1 MSDNLLRIGTS
12 AVLANST
19 LLNTTSNNIANI
31 NTEGYVRQ
39 RTEFESQILGLGV
52 GKGSTE
58 RLISE
63 FTLKQLRRDTSNYS
77 FAQQYVTEANRV
89 DALFSNPANSIATGI
104 NDLFKQFQV
113 ANNEPATLANRQL
126 IIGSSQALL
135 EQFNTLSSLVLDQES
150 FVNQQLDIYSRETN
164 AYIKQIASLNAEIV
178 SYGTGASKPV
188 PLDLLDKRDLAI
200 QKLSEMVE
208 LKVLTADNGEKLVS
222 LASGQSLV
230 VENGNFSL
238 MALRGE
244 PDPSR
249 RELSLEYNAI
259 PNIKRQVDINDVGG
273 KIGGLL
279 AFREDI
285 LLPTQNRLGQ
295 LALSMT
301 DAMNTHNRLG
311 MNLNGEIGGNLFNL
325 PVTNGF
331 AFADN
336 AGGGAVS
343 VAIEPGQGKN
353 LPPNDFLLTVE
364 AGAVRIQALDAKG
377 EIVIGSDKVVAV
389 GGFPATIR
397 SADANDD
404 LYGLEI
410 TLTGTPA
417 VGDKFELKPL
427 STASRTLSLAT
438 TRPEDIALASPVRT
452 EFNVNNL
459 GNAKIEGLTVTNT
472 TPASLPD
479 YGFGS
484 PSGLINGPWSMTYVG
499 GNTFEIVDNVGNPVA
514 TAAFGSNQYQDIFA
528 QSGINPHP
536 GFDFSVTGVPSVGD
550 TFSIS
555 FNDGGFNDNRNGLAL
570 SALQTAQT
578 TRLNPL
584 SAPNSA
590 NAVNFNQSYGDM
602 VSLIGERTSQGRN
615 NEAAGKAL
623 LEQTTAWY
631 ESLSGVSLDEE
642 ASNLIRFQQTYAA
655 AAQIIS
661 TSQTV
666 FDTLL
671 AAVR

>member
-1 MSDNLLRIGTS
+1 MSDNLLKIGTS
-12 AVLANST
+12 AVLASST
-19 LLNTTSNNIANI
+19 LLSTTSNNIANI

-39 RTEFESQILGLGV
+39 RTEFQSQMLGLGV
-52 GKGSTE
+52 GKGTTE

-77 FAQQYVTEANRV
+77 FAQQYVAEANRV

-135 EQFNTLSSLVLDQES
+135 DKFNTLSSLVLDQDN
-150 FVNQQLDIYSRETN
+150 FINQQLDIYTRETN
-164 AYIKQIASLNAEIV
+164 SYIKQIASLNQEIA
-178 SYGTGASKPV
+178 SYGTGNSRPI

-208 LKVLTADNGEKLVS
+208 IRTLDSDHGEKLVF
-222 LASGQSLV
+222 LATGQSLV
-230 VENGNFSL
+230 VERGEFNL
-238 MALRGE
+238 VALRGSS
-244 PDPSR
+244 DPSER
-249 RELSLEYNAI
+249 DLKLQLSGRTTVE
-259 PNIKRQVDINDVGG
+259 RDVDIEKLGG

-279 AFREDI
+279 SFREEI
-285 LLPTQNRLGQ
+285 LIPTQNRLGQ

-301 DAMNTHNRLG
+301 DAMNTQNRLG

-325 PVTNGF
+325 PTSSGF
-331 AFADN
+331 AFPNN
-336 AGGGAVS
+336 AGAGAVS
-343 VAIEPGQGKN
+343 VIIEAGQGKN

-377 EIVIGSDKVVAV
+377 EVIVGSDKVVPV
-389 GGFPATIR
+389 GGFPATIS
-397 SADANDD
+397 SADAGGD

-410 TLTGTPA
+410 TLTGAPA
-417 VGDKFELKPL
+417 IGDRFELKPL
-427 STASRTLSLAT
+427 STASRTLTLAT

-452 EFNVNNL
+452 GFTVNNL
-459 GNAKIEGLTVTNT
+459 GNAQIEGLKVSDT
-472 TPASLPD
+472 TPATLPN
-479 YGFGS
+479 YGFDT
-484 PSGLINGPWSMTYVG
+484 PAGLINGPWTMTYVG
-499 GNTFEIVDNVGNPVA
+499 GDTFEIVDNLGNPVA

-528 QSGINPHP
+528 QAGVDV
-536 GFDFSVTGVPSVGD
+536 GFDFSVTGIPSVGD

-555 FNDGGFNDNRNGLAL
+555 FNNGGFNDNRNGLAL

-584 SAPNSA
+584 SAPDSA
-590 NAVNFNQSYGDM
+590 NAVNFNQSYADM

>member
-12 AVLANST
+12 AILANST

-52 GKGSTE
+52 GKGTTE
-58 RLISE
+58 RLVSD
-63 FTLKQLRRDTSNYS
+63 FTQRQLRRDTSNYS
-77 FAQQYVTEANRV
+77 YAEQYVTEANRV

-104 NDLFKQFQV
+104 NDLFKQFQI

-135 EQFNTLSSLVLDQES
+135 DKFNTLSSLVLDQDN
-150 FVNQQLDIYSRETN
+150 FVNQQLDIYTSETN
-164 AYIKQIASLNAEIV
+164 AYIKQIADLNLEIAAF
-178 SYGTGASKPV
+178 GTGASRPV

-200 QKLSEMVE
+200 KNLAEMVDIRTLDAE
-208 LKVLTADNGEKLVS
+208 NGEKLVF
-222 LASGQSLV
+222 LATGQSLV
-230 VENGNFSL
+230 VERGDFNL
-238 MALRGE
+238 MALRGD
-244 PDPSR
+244 PDPSQR
-249 RELSLEYNAI
+249 DLKLQLS
-259 PNIKRQVDINDVGG
+259 KRTSVERDIDIDAVGG

-279 AFREDI
+279 AFREEI
-285 LLPTQNRLGQ
+285 LVPTQNRLGQ

-301 DAMNTHNRLG
+301 DAMNTQNRLG
-311 MNLNGEIGGNLFNL
+311 MNLNGEIGGDLFTL
-325 PVTNGF
+325 PVSSGF
-331 AFADN
+331 SFASN
-336 AGGGAVS
+336 TGTGAVS
-343 VAIEPGQGKN
+343 MTIEPGKGN
-353 LPPNDFLLTVE
+353 SLPPNDFLLTVE
-364 AGAVRIQALDAKG
+364 AGGVRIQALDATG
-377 EIVIGSDKVVAV
+377 QIIAGSDKVVAI
-389 GGFPATIR
+389 GAYPATIN
-397 SADANDD
+397 SADAAGD

-410 TLTGTPA
+410 TLSGAPA
-417 VGDKFELKPL
+417 VGDQFELKPL
-427 STASRTLSLAT
+427 SSASRTLTLAT

-452 EFNVNNL
+452 EFSVSNL
-459 GNAKIEGLTVTNT
+459 GNAQVEGLTVTDT
-472 TPASLPD
+472 TPVTLPA
-479 YGFGS
+479 YGFDT
-484 PSGLINGPWSMTYVG
+484 PSGLINGPWTMTYVG
-499 GNTFEIVDNVGNPVA
+499 GDTFEIVDNLGNPVA

-528 QSGINPHP
+528 QAGIDP

-555 FNDGGFNDNRNGLAL
+555 FNDGGFNDNRNGLAM

-590 NAVNFNQSYGDM
+590 NAVNFNQTYADM

-615 NEAAGKAL
+615 NEAASKAL

-642 ASNLIRFQQTYAA
+642 ASNLVRFQQTYAA

-671 AAVR
+671 ASVR

>member
-1 MSDNLLRIGTS
+1 MSDNLLKIGTS

-19 LLNTTSNNIANI
+19 LLSTTSNNIANI

-39 RTEFESQILGLGV
+39 RTEFQSQMLGLGV
-52 GKGSTE
+52 GKGTTE

-77 FAQQYVTEANRV
+77 FAQQYVAEANRV

-135 EQFNTLSSLVLDQES
+135 DKFNTLSSLVLDQDN
-150 FVNQQLDIYSRETN
+150 FVNQQLDIYTSETN
-164 AYIKQIASLNAEIV
+164 AFIKQIASLNQEIA
-178 SYGTGASKPV
+178 SYGTGNSRPV

-208 LKVLTADNGEKLVS
+208 IRTLDADNGEKMVF
-222 LASGQSLV
+222 LATGQSLV
-230 VENGNFSL
+230 VERGDFNLIS
-238 MALRGE
+238 LRGS
-244 PDPSR
+244 PDPSER
-249 RELSLEYNAI
+249 DLKLQLSGRTTVE
-259 PNIKRQVDINDVGG
+259 RDVDIEKLGG

-279 AFREDI
+279 AFREEI
-285 LLPTQNRLGQ
+285 LIPTQNRLGQ

-301 DAMNTHNRLG
+301 DAMNTQNRLG

-325 PVTNGF
+325 PTSSGF
-331 AFADN
+331 AYPN
-336 AGGGAVS
+336 NTGASAVN
-343 VAIEPGQGKN
+343 VTIEAGQGKN

-377 EIVIGSDKVVAV
+377 EVIVGSDKVVPV
-389 GGFPATIR
+389 GGFPATIS
-397 SADANDD
+397 SADAGGD

-410 TLTGTPA
+410 TLTGAPA
-417 VGDKFELKPL
+417 VGDRFELKPL
-427 STASRTLSLAT
+427 STASRTLTLAT
-438 TRPEDIALASPVRT
+438 TRPEDVALASPVRT
-452 EFNVNNL
+452 GFTVNNL
-459 GNAKIEGLTVTNT
+459 GNAQIEAVKVSDT
-472 TPASLPD
+472 TPATLPD
-479 YGFGS
+479 YGFDT
-484 PSGLINGPWSMTYVG
+484 PSGLINGPWTMTYVG
-499 GNTFEIVDNVGNPVA
+499 GDTFEIVDNLGNPVA
-514 TAAFGSNQYQDIFA
+514 TAAFGSSQYQDIFA
-528 QSGINPHP
+528 QAGVDV
-536 GFDFSVTGVPSVGD
+536 GFDFSVTGIPSVGD

-555 FNDGGFNDNRNGLAL
+555 FNDGGFSDNRNGLAL

-584 SAPNSA
+584 SAPDSA
-590 NAVNFNQSYGDM
+590 NAVSFNQSYADM

>member
-12 AVLANST
+12 AILANST

-52 GKGSTE
+52 GKGTTE
-58 RLISE
+58 RLVSD
-63 FTLKQLRRDTSNYS
+63 FTQRQLRRDTSNYS
-77 FAQQYVTEANRV
+77 YAEQYVTEANRV

-104 NDLFKQFQV
+104 NDLFKQFQI

-135 EQFNTLSSLVLDQES
+135 DKFNTLSSLVLDQDN
-150 FVNQQLDIYSRETN
+150 FVNQQLDIYTSETN
-164 AYIKQIASLNAEIV
+164 AYIKQIADLNLEIAAF
-178 SYGTGASKPV
+178 GTGASRPV

-200 QKLSEMVE
+200 KNLAEMVDIRTLDAE
-208 LKVLTADNGEKLVS
+208 NGEKLVF
-222 LASGQSLV
+222 LATGQSLV
-230 VENGNFSL
+230 VERGDFNL
-238 MALRGE
+238 VALRGD
-244 PDPSR
+244 PDPSQR
-249 RELSLEYNAI
+249 DLKLQLS
-259 PNIKRQVDINDVGG
+259 KRTSVERDIDIDAVGG

-279 AFREDI
+279 AFREEI
-285 LLPTQNRLGQ
+285 LVPTQNRLGQ

-301 DAMNTHNRLG
+301 DAMNTQNRLG
-311 MNLNGEIGGNLFNL
+311 MNLNGEIGGDLFTL
-325 PVTNGF
+325 PVSSGF
-331 AFADN
+331 SFASN
-336 AGGGAVS
+336 TGTGAVS
-343 VAIEPGQGKN
+343 MTIEPGKGN
-353 LPPNDFLLTVE
+353 SLPPNDFLLTVE
-364 AGAVRIQALDAKG
+364 AGGVRIQALDATG
-377 EIVIGSDKVVAV
+377 QIIAGSDKVVAI
-389 GGFPATIR
+389 GAYPATIN
-397 SADANDD
+397 SADAAGD

-410 TLTGTPA
+410 TLTGAPV
-417 VGDKFELKPL
+417 VGDQFELKPL
-427 STASRTLSLAT
+427 SSASRTLTLAT

-452 EFNVNNL
+452 EFSVSNL
-459 GNAKIEGLTVTNT
+459 GNAQVEGLTVTDT
-472 TPASLPD
+472 TPVTLPA
-479 YGFGS
+479 YGFDT
-484 PSGLINGPWSMTYVG
+484 PSGLINGPWTMTYVG
-499 GNTFEIVDNVGNPVA
+499 GDTFEIVDNLGNPVA

-528 QSGINPHP
+528 QAGIDP

-555 FNDGGFNDNRNGLAL
+555 FNDGGFNDNRNGLAM

-590 NAVNFNQSYGDM
+590 NAVNFNQTYADM

-615 NEAAGKAL
+615 NEAASKGL

-642 ASNLIRFQQTYAA
+642 ASNLVRFQQTYAA

-671 AAVR
+671 ASVR

>member
-1 MSDNLLRIGTS
+1 MSDNLLKIGTS
-12 AVLANST
+12 AVLASST
-19 LLNTTSNNIANI
+19 LLSTTSNNIANI

-39 RTEFESQILGLGV
+39 RTEFQSQMLGLGV
-52 GKGSTE
+52 GKGTTE

-77 FAQQYVTEANRV
+77 FAQQYVAEANRV

-104 NDLFKQFQV
+104 NDLFKQFQI

-135 EQFNTLSSLVLDQES
+135 DKFNTLSSLVLDQDN
-150 FVNQQLDIYSRETN
+150 FVNQQLDIYTSETN
-164 AYIKQIASLNAEIV
+164 AFIKQIASLNQEIA
-178 SYGTGASKPV
+178 SYGTGNSRPV

-208 LKVLTADNGEKLVS
+208 IRTLDAENGEKMVF
-222 LASGQSLV
+222 LATGQSLV
-230 VENGNFSL
+230 VERGDFNLIS
-238 MALRGE
+238 LRGS
-244 PDPSR
+244 PDPSER
-249 RELSLEYNAI
+249 DLKLQLSGRTTVE
-259 PNIKRQVDINDVGG
+259 RDVDIEKLGG

-279 AFREDI
+279 AFREEI
-285 LLPTQNRLGQ
+285 LIPTQNRLGQ

-301 DAMNTHNRLG
+301 DAMNTQNRLG

-325 PVTNGF
+325 PTSSGF
-331 AFADN
+331 AYSNNTGA
-336 AGGGAVS
+336 GAVN
-343 VAIEPGQGKN
+343 VTIEAGQGKN

-377 EIVIGSDKVVAV
+377 EVIVGSDKVVPV
-389 GGFPATIR
+389 GGFPATIS
-397 SADANDD
+397 SADAGGD

-410 TLTGTPA
+410 TLTGAPA
-417 VGDKFELKPL
+417 VGDRFELKPL
-427 STASRTLSLAT
+427 STASRTLTLAT

-452 EFNVNNL
+452 GFTVNNL
-459 GNAKIEGLTVTNT
+459 GNAQIEAVKVSDT
-472 TPASLPD
+472 TPATLPD
-479 YGFGS
+479 YGFDT
-484 PSGLINGPWSMTYVG
+484 PSGLINGPWTMTYVG
-499 GNTFEIVDNVGNPVA
+499 GDTFEIVDNFGNPVA
-514 TAAFGSNQYQDIFA
+514 TAAFGSSQYQDIFA
-528 QSGINPHP
+528 QAGIDV
-536 GFDFSVTGVPSVGD
+536 GFDFSVTGIPSVGD

-555 FNDGGFNDNRNGLAL
+555 FNDGGFSDNRNGLAL

-584 SAPNSA
+584 SAPDSA
-590 NAVNFNQSYGDM
+590 NAVSFNQSYADM

>member
-12 AVLANST
+12 AILANST

-52 GKGSTE
+52 GKGTTE
-58 RLISE
+58 RLVSD

-77 FAQQYVTEANRV
+77 YAQQYVTEANRV

-104 NDLFKQFQV
+104 NDLFKQFQI

-135 EQFNTLSSLVLDQES
+135 DKFSTLSSLVLDQEN
-150 FVNQQLDIYSRETN
+150 FVNQQLDIYTSETN
-164 AYIKQIASLNAEIV
+164 GYIKQIADLNLEIA
-178 SYGTGASKPV
+178 SFGTGNSRPV

-200 QKLSEMVE
+200 KNLAEMVE
-208 LKVLTADNGEKLVS
+208 IRTLDADNGEKLVF
-222 LASGQSLV
+222 LGTGQSLV
-230 VENGNFSL
+230 VERGQFNL
-238 MALRGE
+238 VTLRGD
-244 PDPSR
+244 PDPSQR
-249 RELSLEYNAI
+249 DLKLQLAGNTSVER
-259 PNIKRQVDINDVGG
+259 DIDIEALGG

-279 AFREDI
+279 KFREEI
-285 LLPTQNRLGQ
+285 LVPTQNRLGQ

-301 DAMNTHNRLG
+301 DAMNSQNRLG
-311 MNLNGEIGGNLFNL
+311 MNLNGEIGGNLFTL
-325 PVTNGF
+325 PVSSGF
-331 AFADN
+331 ALSSN
-336 AGGGAVS
+336 AGTGAVT
-343 VAIEPGQGKN
+343 VAIEQGEGES

-364 AGAVRIQALDAKG
+364 AGQVRIQAIDVKG
-377 EIVIGSDKVVAV
+377 EVIVGSDKVVPV
-389 GGFPATIR
+389 GGFPVTIS
-397 SADANDD
+397 SADAGGD
-404 LYGLEI
+404 LYGLEL
-410 TLTGTPA
+410 TLTGAPA
-417 VGDKFELKPL
+417 VGDQFELKPL
-427 STASRTLSLAT
+427 STASRTLNLAT

-452 EFNVNNL
+452 EFTVTNL
-459 GNAKIEGLTVTNT
+459 GNAQVEGLKVTDT
-472 TPASLPD
+472 TPATLPA
-479 YGFGS
+479 YGFDT
-484 PSGLINGPWSMTYVG
+484 PSGLINGPWTMTYVG
-499 GNTFEIVDNVGNPVA
+499 GDTFEIVDNLGNPVA

-528 QSGINPHP
+528 QAGVPV
-536 GFDFSVTGVPSVGD
+536 GFDFSVTGVPAIGD
-550 TFSIS
+550 TFNIS
-555 FNDGGFNDNRNGLAL
+555 FNDGGFNDNRNGLEL

-584 SAPNSA
+584 SVPGSVNS
-590 NAVNFNQSYGDM
+590 VSFNQSYGDM
-602 VSLIGERTSQGRN
+602 VSLIGERTNQARN

-642 ASNLIRFQQTYAA
+642 ASNLVRFQQTYAA
-655 AAQIIS
+655 AARIIS

-671 AAVR
+671 SAVR

>member
-1 MSDNLLRIGTS
+1 MSDNLLKIGTS
-12 AVLANST
+12 AVLASST
-19 LLNTTSNNIANI
+19 LLSTTSNNIANI

-39 RTEFESQILGLGV
+39 RTEFQSQMLGLGV
-52 GKGSTE
+52 GKGTTE

-77 FAQQYVTEANRV
+77 FAQQYVAEANRV

-135 EQFNTLSSLVLDQES
+135 DKFNTLSSLVLDQDN
-150 FVNQQLDIYSRETN
+150 FVNQQLDIYTSETN
-164 AYIKQIASLNAEIV
+164 AYIKQIASLNQEIA
-178 SYGTGASKPV
+178 SYGTGNSRPV

-208 LKVLTADNGEKLVS
+208 IRTLDSDNGEKMVF
-222 LASGQSLV
+222 LATGQSLV
-230 VENGNFSL
+230 VERGEFNL
-238 MALRGE
+238 VALRGS
-244 PDPSR
+244 PDPSER
-249 RELSLEYNAI
+249 DLKLQLSGRTTVE
-259 PNIKRQVDINDVGG
+259 RDIDIEKLGG

-279 AFREDI
+279 AFREEI
-285 LLPTQNRLGQ
+285 LIPTQNRLGQ

-301 DAMNTHNRLG
+301 DAMNTQNRLG

-325 PVTNGF
+325 PTSSGF
-331 AFADN
+331 AYPGNTGA
-336 AGGGAVS
+336 GAVN
-343 VAIEPGQGKN
+343 VTIEAGQGKN

-364 AGAVRIQALDAKG
+364 AGAVRIQALNAKG
-377 EIVIGSDKVVAV
+377 EVIVGSDKVVPV
-389 GGFPATIR
+389 GGFPATIS
-397 SADANDD
+397 SADAGGD

-410 TLTGTPA
+410 TLTGAPA
-417 VGDKFELKPL
+417 VGDRFELKPL
-427 STASRTLSLAT
+427 STASRTLTLAT

-452 EFNVNNL
+452 GFTVNNL
-459 GNAKIEGLTVTNT
+459 GNAQIEAVKVSDT
-472 TPASLPD
+472 TPATLPD
-479 YGFGS
+479 YGFDT
-484 PSGLINGPWSMTYVG
+484 PSGLINGPWTMTYIG
-499 GNTFEIVDNVGNPVA
+499 GDTFEIVDNFGNPVA
-514 TAAFGSNQYQDIFA
+514 TAAFGSSQYQDIFA
-528 QSGINPHP
+528 QAGVDV
-536 GFDFSVTGVPSVGD
+536 GFDFSVTGIPSVGD

-555 FNDGGFNDNRNGLAL
+555 FNDGGFSDNRNGLAL

-584 SAPNSA
+584 SAPDSA
-590 NAVNFNQSYGDM
+590 NAVNFNQSYADM